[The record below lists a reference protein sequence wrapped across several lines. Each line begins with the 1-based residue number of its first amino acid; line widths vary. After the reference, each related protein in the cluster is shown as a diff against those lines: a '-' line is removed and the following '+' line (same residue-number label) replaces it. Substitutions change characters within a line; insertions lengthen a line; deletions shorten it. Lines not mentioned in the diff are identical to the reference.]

1 MAEVS
6 DQQPKVTPVRRSAAI
21 RHFVFSA
28 VLWITYVI
36 YWRVVLVRGVEHEA
50 RLAGILL
57 LLFLV
62 LQFLLTQTWIAHNRS
77 LARRH
82 ATRRQVRPASP
93 PEEPQDFLGRDLQTF
108 PSDSDLKRVPVVVVR
123 VVGGEK
129 RFEAGFP
136 LGDPAS
142 APKGKAS
149 PIGDPASPVKE
160 TS

>member
-6 DQQPKVTPVRRSAAI
+6 DQEPKVTPVRRSAAI
-21 RHFVFSA
+21 RHFILSA
-28 VLWITYVI
+28 ALWITYVI

-62 LQFLLTQTWIAHNRS
+62 LQLLLTQTWIAHNRS

-82 ATRRQVRPASP
+82 ATRRQIRPNAP
-93 PEEPQDFLGRDLQTF
+93 PEDPHDFLGRDLQTL
-108 PSDSDLKRVPVVVVR
+108 PSDSDLKRVPVVIVR

-136 LGDPAS
+136 LGDAT
-142 APKGKAS
+142 S
-149 PIGDPASPVKE
+149 PEKE